1 MADAFSE
8 LETITPDGLNAMQ
21 RDFLPGELGLEVL
34 EAREGYLR
42 SRVTVSQK
50 HMAPNGFLHAAS
62 LIALLDTAAGYGCR
76 ISLPQDAAGFTT
88 IELKSNFLGTAKVGE
103 KGQIV
108 IPKDARQIF
117 GVKPGDTLL
126 ILGDE
131 ETGIIVTKPDVLRDA
146 ADDIFGKMEK

>member
-1 MADAFSE
+1 
-8 LETITPDGLNAMQ
+8 MQ
-21 RDFLPGELGLEVL
+21 IVIYQIFP
-34 EAREGYLR
+34 
-42 SRVTVSQK
+42 
-50 HMAPNGFLHAAS
+50 
-62 LIALLDTAAGYGCR
+62 IALRLTNWKTGCKLYKYEIYPLKEGGGVAGGKHILGKAKR
-76 ISLPQDAAGFTT
+76 HIF
-88 IELKSNFLGTAKVGE
+88 GTAKVGE

-146 ADDIFGKMEK
+146 ADEIFGKMER

>member
-1 MADAFSE
+1 MQIVIYQIFPTALRLTNWKTGCKLYKYE
-8 LETITPDGLNAMQ
+8 IYPLKEDGGVA
-21 RDFLPGELGLEVL
+21 GGKHILGK
-34 EAREGYLR
+34 AKR
-42 SRVTVSQK
+42 
-50 HMAPNGFLHAAS
+50 HIF
-62 LIALLDTAAGYGCR
+62 
-76 ISLPQDAAGFTT
+76 
-88 IELKSNFLGTAKVGE
+88 GTAKVGE

-146 ADDIFGKMEK
+146 ADEIFGKMER

>member
-1 MADAFSE
+1 M
-8 LETITPDGLNAMQ
+8 N
-21 RDFLPGELGLEVL
+21 RDIFEPFAVSCLTNGQTHCKLYKYENYPAKEAHAWQHILGK
-34 EAREGYLR
+34 AKR
-42 SRVTVSQK
+42 
-50 HMAPNGFLHAAS
+50 HIF
-62 LIALLDTAAGYGCR
+62 
-76 ISLPQDAAGFTT
+76 
-88 IELKSNFLGTAKVGE
+88 GTAKVGE

>member
-1 MADAFSE
+1 
-8 LETITPDGLNAMQ
+8 MQ
-21 RDFLPGELGLEVL
+21 IVIYQIFPTALRLTNWKTGCKLYKYEIYPLKEGGGVAGGKHILGK
-34 EAREGYLR
+34 AKR
-42 SRVTVSQK
+42 
-50 HMAPNGFLHAAS
+50 HIF
-62 LIALLDTAAGYGCR
+62 
-76 ISLPQDAAGFTT
+76 
-88 IELKSNFLGTAKVGE
+88 GTAKVGE

-146 ADDIFGKMEK
+146 ANEIFGKMEK

>member
-1 MADAFSE
+1 M
-8 LETITPDGLNAMQ
+8 N
-21 RDFLPGELGLEVL
+21 RDIFEPFAVSCLTNGQTRCKLYKYEIYLLKEAGGVAGGKHILGK
-34 EAREGYLR
+34 AKR
-42 SRVTVSQK
+42 
-50 HMAPNGFLHAAS
+50 HIF
-62 LIALLDTAAGYGCR
+62 
-76 ISLPQDAAGFTT
+76 
-88 IELKSNFLGTAKVGE
+88 GTAKVGE

-146 ADDIFGKMEK
+146 ADEIFGKMER

>member
-1 MADAFSE
+1 MQIVIYQIFPTALRLTNWKTGCKLYKYE
-8 LETITPDGLNAMQ
+8 IYPLKEDGGVA
-21 RDFLPGELGLEVL
+21 GGKHILGK
-34 EAREGYLR
+34 AKR
-42 SRVTVSQK
+42 
-50 HMAPNGFLHAAS
+50 HIF
-62 LIALLDTAAGYGCR
+62 
-76 ISLPQDAAGFTT
+76 
-88 IELKSNFLGTAKVGE
+88 GTAKVGE

>member
-1 MADAFSE
+1 MQIVIYQIFPTALRLTNWKTGCKLYKYE
-8 LETITPDGLNAMQ
+8 ICPLKDGGGVA
-21 RDFLPGELGLEVL
+21 GGKHILGK
-34 EAREGYLR
+34 AKR
-42 SRVTVSQK
+42 
-50 HMAPNGFLHAAS
+50 HIF
-62 LIALLDTAAGYGCR
+62 
-76 ISLPQDAAGFTT
+76 
-88 IELKSNFLGTAKVGE
+88 GTAKVGE

-146 ADDIFGKMEK
+146 ADEIFGKMER

>member
-1 MADAFSE
+1 
-8 LETITPDGLNAMQ
+8 MQ
-21 RDFLPGELGLEVL
+21 FVIYQIFPTALRLTNWKTGCKLYKYEIYPLKEAGGVAGGKHILGK
-34 EAREGYLR
+34 AKR
-42 SRVTVSQK
+42 
-50 HMAPNGFLHAAS
+50 HIF
-62 LIALLDTAAGYGCR
+62 
-76 ISLPQDAAGFTT
+76 
-88 IELKSNFLGTAKVGE
+88 GTAKVGE

-146 ADDIFGKMEK
+146 ADEIFGKMER

>member
-1 MADAFSE
+1 
-8 LETITPDGLNAMQ
+8 MQ
-21 RDFLPGELGLEVL
+21 IVIYQIFPTALRLTNWKTGCKLDKYEIYPLKEAGGVAGGKHILGK
-34 EAREGYLR
+34 AKR
-42 SRVTVSQK
+42 
-50 HMAPNGFLHAAS
+50 HIF
-62 LIALLDTAAGYGCR
+62 
-76 ISLPQDAAGFTT
+76 
-88 IELKSNFLGTAKVGE
+88 GTAKVGE

-146 ADDIFGKMEK
+146 ADEIFGKMER

>member
-1 MADAFSE
+1 MAGGKH
-8 LETITPDGLNAMQ
+8 I
-21 RDFLPGELGLEVL
+21 LGK
-34 EAREGYLR
+34 AKR
-42 SRVTVSQK
+42 
-50 HMAPNGFLHAAS
+50 HIF
-62 LIALLDTAAGYGCR
+62 
-76 ISLPQDAAGFTT
+76 
-88 IELKSNFLGTAKVGE
+88 GTAKVGE

-146 ADDIFGKMEK
+146 ADDIFGNLRHYMNRSA